1 LTDVTKE
8 RKKLQDVMMFLGALG
23 QGAEKILRRSA
34 SVVGFQSGKNI
45 GKDATKDFTRTT
57 DDLEEGVDLL
67 QKALYDIGLDW
78 KFGLWKEKDA
88 PSYFADEG
96 DKWVGHMWFQ
106 DCLVRNTLYTY
117 ADKQEGALCQMS
129 HGFFAG
135 ALEKILGGRKVDLE
149 ILHAGE
155 NGCYKKLT
163 VFKEKGGVS

>member
-1 LTDVTKE
+1 MTDLIKE
-8 RKKLQDVMMFLGALG
+8 RKKLQDMMMFLGALG
-23 QGAEKILRRSA
+23 QGAEKILQRSA
-34 SVVGFQSGKNI
+34 SVVGFQSGKTI
-45 GKDATKDFTRTT
+45 GMEAVKNFSETT
-57 DDLEEGVDLL
+57 DDLEKSIDLL

-78 KFGLWKEKDA
+78 RFGMWKEDDGA
-88 PSYFADEG
+88 SYFKDEG
-96 DKWVGHMWFQ
+96 DKWVGYMWFQ
-106 DCLVRNTLYTY
+106 DCIVRNTLYTY

-163 VFKEKGGVS
+163 VHKEKGGH